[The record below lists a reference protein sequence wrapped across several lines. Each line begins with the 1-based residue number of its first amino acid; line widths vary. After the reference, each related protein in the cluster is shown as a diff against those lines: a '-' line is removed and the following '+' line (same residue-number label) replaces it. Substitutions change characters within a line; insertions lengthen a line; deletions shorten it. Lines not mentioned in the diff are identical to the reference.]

1 MSSRRVLCKRQETRA
16 VAHRGG
22 IGGMGGWELGG
33 TASGAVPPVPDKQG
47 ATMVGD
53 PLISGWIAV
62 GLSLAGMALAVV
74 LVRAIARSVPPKDP
88 EDEEQP

>member
-1 MSSRRVLCKRQETRA
+1 
-16 VAHRGG
+16 
-22 IGGMGGWELGG
+22 
-33 TASGAVPPVPDKQG
+33 
-47 ATMVGD
+47 MVGD

-62 GLSLAGMALAVV
+62 GLSLAGMALAVA

>member
-1 MSSRRVLCKRQETRA
+1 
-16 VAHRGG
+16 
-22 IGGMGGWELGG
+22 MGGWELVGRPE
-33 TASGAVPPVPDKQG
+33 ALPLQFPIKQG

-88 EDEEQP
+88 EDEEQ